1 MRVLIADDHAIVRG
15 GLKQILI
22 KMDEVSEVDETGDG
36 HEALAKIEENN
47 YDLVILD
54 ISMPG
59 MSGLDILKTMK
70 DRNETAHVLILSI
83 YPQEQYA
90 IRALNLG
97 ASGYLCKDSIYE
109 EIQTSIKKIASGG
122 RYISSSLAESI
133 VFDKKS
139 DINKS
144 PHEKL
149 SEREFQVMCLLAR
162 GTTVKQIAAE
172 LSISDKTVST
182 FRSRI
187 LGKMGMKKNADLT
200 LYAIRNDLI
209 E

>member
-1 MRVLIADDHAIVRG
+1 MKVLIADYHVIVRG
-15 GLKQILI
+15 GLKQILSGLKI
-22 KMDEVSEVDETGDG
+22 TSVIDETGDG
-36 HEALAKIEENN
+36 HEALTKIEENN

-109 EIQTSIKKIASGG
+109 EIQTAIKKIASGG

-133 VFDKKS
+133 V
-139 DINKS
+139 
-144 PHEKL
+144 
-149 SEREFQVMCLLAR
+149 
-162 GTTVKQIAAE
+162 
-172 LSISDKTVST
+172 
-182 FRSRI
+182 
-187 LGKMGMKKNADLT
+187 
-200 LYAIRNDLI
+200 
-209 E
+209 

>member
-1 MRVLIADDHAIVRG
+1 MKVLIADDHAIVRG
-15 GLKQILI
+15 GLKQILL
-22 KMDEVSEVDETGDG
+22 KMEEVSAIDETGDG
-36 HEALAKIEENN
+36 NDALVKIEEND

-83 YPQEQYA
+83 HPQDQYA
-90 IRALNLG
+90 IRAIHLG

-109 EIQTSIKKIASGG
+109 EIQDAIKKIAAGG
-122 RYISSSLAESI
+122 KYISSSLAESI
-133 VFDKKS
+133 VFDKKE
-139 DINKS
+139 DVNKS

-149 SEREFQVMCLLAR
+149 SDREFQIMCMLAR
-162 GTTVKQIAAE
+162 GKSVKEIAAE

-187 LGKMGMKKNADLT
+187 LEKMGMTKNADLT
-200 LYAIRNDLI
+200 LYAIRNELI

>member
-1 MRVLIADDHAIVRG
+1 MKVLIADDHAIVRG
-15 GLKQILI
+15 GLKQILL
-22 KMDEVSEVDETGDG
+22 KMEEVSAIDETGDG
-36 HEALAKIEENN
+36 NDALVKIEEND

-83 YPQEQYA
+83 HPQDQYA
-90 IRALNLG
+90 IRALHLG

-109 EIQTSIKKIASGG
+109 EIQDAIKKIAAGG
-122 RYISSSLAESI
+122 KYISSSLAESI
-133 VFDKKS
+133 VFDKIE
-139 DINKS
+139 DVNKS

-149 SEREFQVMCLLAR
+149 SDREFQIMCMLAR
-162 GTTVKQIAAE
+162 GKSVKEIAAE

-187 LGKMGMKKNADLT
+187 LEKMGMTKNADLT
-200 LYAIRNDLI
+200 LYAIRNELI